1 MTQAP
6 VISVTVAEAP
16 AAHRPVLDRLM
27 QLYLHD
33 FSEFAPIGSPHGEVD
48 AEGRFANEWLESYWQ
63 EGGRVPLL
71 IRADDHLA
79 GFALLNQW
87 SALELPLDRAVAEF
101 FVLRKYRRARVGT
114 RAAWLLFHRYP
125 GRWEVPVAWYNQ
137 PALLFWR
144 RSTHAVAAGNMEEYA
159 GDGERWSG
167 TVLRFSTQA
176 VT

>member
-1 MTQAP
+1 MQASA
-6 VISVTVAEAP
+6 VSVTVAK
-16 AAHRPVLDRLM
+16 AAAAERPVLDRLM

-33 FSEFAPIGSPHGEVD
+33 FSEFAPIGSPHGDVD

-63 EGGRVPLL
+63 EDGRIPLL

-87 SALELPLDRAVAEF
+87 SALDLPLDRAMAEF

-114 RAAWLLFHRYP
+114 RAALHLFHGYP
-125 GRWEVPVAWYNQ
+125 GRWEVPVASYNH

-144 RSTHAVAAGNMEEYA
+144 RATEVAARSIEECI
-159 GDGERWSG
+159 GDGQRWSG
-167 TVLRFSTQA
+167 TVLRFRTLA
-176 VT
+176 LT